1 VTETAGKRAR
11 GAPATAAAA
20 SIPVPPPDL
29 GSRKLEI
36 RTLAPRQLF
45 RIARDDP
52 KIRLLNFRATKAH
65 RFDAPDGSFGTLY
78 VADSL
83 AVCFAETLL
92 RGDVKSQALD
102 AGTTFIPESEIAT
115 RVVVALDGAPLR
127 LATFKGAALKRL
139 GGDARLSSM
148 VPYDVPQQWSKAL
161 HDHPLAIDGFIYMSR
176 HVNDREAVVL
186 FERTR
191 TRLAASVRTR
201 LLEHP
206 DLGDVLD
213 LFEVGM

>member
-1 VTETAGKRAR
+1 VSEPAGKRAKKP
-11 GAPATAAAA
+11 PATAAAV
-20 SIPVPPPDL
+20 SIPAPPPDL

-36 RTLAPRQLF
+36 RTLAPQQLF
-45 RIARDDP
+45 RVARDDP
-52 KIRLLNFRATKAH
+52 KIPLLNFRATKAH
-65 RFDAPDGSFGTLY
+65 RFDAPDRSFGTLY

-92 RGDVKSQALD
+92 RGDVKSQPLES
-102 AGTTFIPESEIAT
+102 GRTFIPESEIAT

-127 LATFKGAALKRL
+127 LAIFKGAALKRL

-161 HDHPLAIDGFIYMSR
+161 HDHPLGIDGFIYMSR

-191 TRLAASVRTR
+191 KRLTGSVQTR

-206 DLGDVLD
+206 DLGHVLD